1 MKIRFFSLAT
11 VLATM
16 VVAASQATAQDYS
29 LYAPTGFMAG
39 AAPVGFLPGH
49 PMAARGGSDG
59 AAIMPV
65 AAMSDMGFCDTCD
78 GACDGGCVGGACDI
92 GGGCGSCGTNFCCT
106 CGWRHRVAVF
116 GEYLYLRVRD
126 NEVPYGVE
134 FDGPLTSPPDV
145 PLQQGPVGLIDQ
157 DYSSGYR
164 AGFDITMDCYSA
176 IRASYTYFDTS
187 SSDELVRQDV
197 NNVVRSLVRHPSSIN
212 VASDG
217 PIATGR
223 NDIRLDL
230 VDVEYRSILHC
241 GCDYEITWLAGVR
254 YGRLEQHF
262 DSLFGVNGIDAVET
276 DIDFDGAGV
285 RFGLEGERYL
295 AHRQLM
301 IYGKAAV
308 SFLAGE
314 FTADFHQASA
324 VDPVVVSTGW
334 KAGRIVSIWDL
345 EVGAGWV
352 SKGGHLRL
360 TAGYVF
366 SVWDNIVKTDE
377 WIHSVQRNDYLGL
390 GDRMTLDGFVGRAE
404 IRF

>member
-1 MKIRFFSLAT
+1 
-11 VLATM
+11 
-16 VVAASQATAQDYS
+16 
-29 LYAPTGFMAG
+29 
-39 AAPVGFLPGH
+39 
-49 PMAARGGSDG
+49 
-59 AAIMPV
+59 MP
-65 AAMSDMGFCDTCD
+65 
-78 GACDGGCVGGACDI
+78 
-92 GGGCGSCGTNFCCT
+92 GGCGSCGTNACCT
-106 CGWRHRVAVF
+106 CGWQHRVAVF

-134 FDGPLTSPPDV
+134 FDGPLNSPSDV

-157 DYSSGYR
+157 DYSSGFR

-176 IRASYTYFDTS
+176 IRASYSYFDTS

-223 NDIRLDL
+223 HDIRFDL
-230 VDVEYRSILHC
+230 IDVEYRSILHAS
-241 GCDYEITWLAGVR
+241 CDHEITWLAGVR

-262 DSLFGVNGIDAVET
+262 DSLFGVNGIDVVET
-276 DIDFDGAGV
+276 DLDFDGAGV
-285 RFGLEGERYL
+285 RLGLEGERYL
-295 AHRQLM
+295 RNRQLM
-301 IYGKAAV
+301 VYGKAAV

-314 FTADFHQASA
+314 FTADYFQASA
-324 VDPVVVSTGW
+324 TDPQVVSTGW

-345 EVGAGWV
+345 EMGAGWV

-366 SVWDNIVKTDE
+366 SVWDNVVKTDE

-390 GDRMTLDGFVGRAE
+390 GDRMTLDGFVGRVEA
-404 IRF
+404 RF